1 MQRLPKAL
9 NLEKQLLLSNLQT
22 LTLTRT
28 IKRARLPIVITATA
42 AEKSQTLALERL
54 KRENLAQEKGT
65 LPKGCS
71 HFHGSGA
78 VTLHKPR
85 ARRR

>member
-54 KRENLAQEKGT
+54 KRENLAQETIAVMFRKS
-65 LPKGCS
+65 LYRPCS
-71 HFHGSGA
+71 IKS
-78 VTLHKPR
+78 
-85 ARRR
+85 